1 MKYSSLIFIFLLG
14 QLCIKAQSPVDGL
27 EKISKEFTL
36 INKKYVE
43 YQSTMAHSDNAKK
56 AEQKR
61 QALLNQLV
69 QSQSAIAQITPYQN
83 DPMLQKGISD
93 YLKLMEY
100 SMNEDYTKMV
110 NMKQIAEESYDKM
123 EMYMQVKN
131 QVSEKMEKA
140 SEAMSQVQKDY
151 CKKYNIQLVET
162 TTELDK
168 QIEAIGQVARYTDK
182 LQLIFLKCS
191 FLDEDLVEA
200 IGKKNINETEQLRS
214 AMQQYAEEGL
224 RILDTMQAFKGDRSL
239 INACKKSMQFF
250 KEQSQKSADF
260 TELFTQQDNFNR
272 IKQQFESD
280 KSKQSDKDAVKKYND
295 AVDAMN
301 KAINK
306 SNKTM
311 ESINQARKETYD
323 NWNNANKQFLDK
335 HVPLV

>member
-1 MKYSSLIFIFLLG
+1 VL
-14 QLCIKAQSPVDGL
+14 IKAQNPVEGL
-27 EKISKEFTL
+27 EKITKEFTL

-43 YQSTMAHSDNAKK
+43 YQSVMAHSDNPKK

-61 QALLNQLV
+61 QALLNQIV
-69 QSQSAIAQITPYQN
+69 QSQAAIAQVPPYQN

-93 YLKLMEY
+93 YLKMMEY
-100 SMNEDYTKMV
+100 SMKEDYTKMV

-151 CKKYNIQLVET
+151 CKKYNIKLLESK
-162 TTELDK
+162 TELD
-168 QIEAIGQVARYTDK
+168 QQMEAIGQVARYTDNI
-182 LQLIFLKCS
+182 QLIFLKCS
-191 FLDEDLVEA
+191 FLDEDLLEA
-200 IGKKNINETEQLRS
+200 IAKKNINETEQLRS

-224 RILDTMQAFKGDRSL
+224 RTLDTMQAFKGDRSL
-239 INACKKSMQFF
+239 INACRKSMQFF

-301 KAINK
+301 KAVNK
-306 SNKTM
+306 SNKTT
-311 ESINQARKETYD
+311 ESLNQARKETYD
-323 NWNNANKQFLDK
+323 NWNNTNKLFLDK